1 MRSDIHTPS
10 PWSIL
15 DRNTL
20 AARIIGPGG
29 RPTIADHINEAD
41 ASLLAAA
48 PELLSSLK
56 IAVARL
62 EDIAAASDK
71 ETVAII
77 GACRQAIRKA
87 EG

>member
-1 MRSDIHTPS
+1 MSSDTHTPS
-10 PWSIL
+10 PWLIL
-15 DRNTL
+15 DKNTL
-20 AARIIGPGG
+20 AVRIVGSGG
-29 RPTIADHINEAD
+29 RPTIADHVNEAD
-41 ASLLAAA
+41 VSLLAAA

-56 IAVARL
+56 IAIARL